1 MKDLNQETVTA
12 VMIPP
17 ALYSSA
23 HTAEYVNTEN
33 FRYGTFIINVGSA
46 SSGVYMKVTKA
57 TNAAGSGAADLQYPL
72 VGSVYYTNKAS
83 VSKTSMVQTSITSSG
98 SVGYIA
104 VDSTA
109 KAIYTGTID
118 FAKATSSSKAY
129 ISIRAKGNSAS
140 SMYANG
146 VLILHGNRYQN
157 ETGFNVLA

>member
-1 MKDLNQETVTA
+1 MIDVNQETVTA
-12 VMIPP
+12 IMIPP
-17 ALYSSA
+17 AVYNSA
-23 HTAEYVNTEN
+23 HTAEYVDTQN
-33 FRYGTFIINVGSA
+33 FRYGTFIINLASA
-46 SSGVYMKVTKA
+46 SSGVYMKITKA
-57 TNAAGSGAADLQYPL
+57 SDKSGTGAADLQYPL

-83 VSKTSMVQTSITSSG
+83 ASKTSMVQTSITSSG

-140 SMYANG
+140 SMAANG
-146 VLILHGNRYQN
+146 ILILHGNRYQN